1 MIEHNP
7 KSIFEINSVT
17 KTVIFAGGTINDHPW
32 RHEDTPSPSHY
43 KKATGKCMGSC
54 WPREGAASMLY
65 VGLYFKTHRQCYYEL
80 LDAAR
85 VTGDWEAWLD
95 FFPEAVIITELTA
108 QKRKRLFSYTGYIE
122 IMSRGTE
129 LPDRKDGQV

>member
-1 MIEHNP
+1 
-7 KSIFEINSVT
+7 
-17 KTVIFAGGTINDHPW
+17 
-32 RHEDTPSPSHY
+32 
-43 KKATGKCMGSC
+43 
-54 WPREGAASMLY
+54 MLY